1 MILRRNHRADRLA
14 VGEREN
20 GNLLAR
26 HEFLNDDAAARCA
39 ECFALHDL
47 VDGDKRF
54 LLGHGDDDA
63 LARRES
69 VRLDDDGRTLGFDVG
84 ACGGGIRKHFVL
96 RRRDAVLLHE
106 VFGKCLRTLNL
117 RRELRG
123 AECLDSL
130 RRQCVDEAARKR
142 RLRADDDEID
152 VVLLGKSDDC
162 RIVRR
167 RDLRHAFGDCRHA
180 WITWKRIKLLCLRTI
195 LELPCERMLAPA
207 AADDQNLHLVAP
219 ISQSAPKDM
228 RRCVRRRPTCDGT
241 PHERVPCASCRA
253 HSRPFESSPR
263 PRRSARGSSR
273 RQRT

>member
-1 MILRRNHRADRLA
+1 MILRRNHRTNRLA
-14 VGEREN
+14 VGKRKD

-26 HEFLNDDAAARCA
+26 HEFLDDDAAARRA
-39 ECFALHDL
+39 ERFALHDL
-47 VDGDKRF
+47 VDGGKRF

-84 ACGGGIRKHFVL
+84 ARGGSIGKHLIL

-106 VFGKCLRTLNL
+106 VFGKCLRTLNI

-130 RRQCVDEAARKR
+130 RRQCVDNAARKR

-152 VVLLGKSDDC
+152 AVLLGKSDDC

-167 RDLRHAFGDCRHA
+167 RDLRYAFGDCCHA
-180 WITWKRIKLLCLRTI
+180 RIAWNRIEFFRLRTI
-195 LELPCERMLAPA
+195 LELPCERMFTPA
-207 AADDQNLHLVAP
+207 AADDQNSHLVAP

-228 RRCVRRRPTCDGT
+228 RRCVRRRPTYDGT
-241 PHERVPCASCRA
+241 PHARVPFASCRA
-253 HSRPFESSPR
+253 RSRPFGSFPL
-263 PRRSARGSSR
+263 PHRSARDSSR